1 MADFKVF
8 ANSFNPNNITHP
20 ALKRGLIAVIN
31 LGYQCISNSSD
42 PQCSAS
48 SRRRRQAPSS
58 VD

>member
-8 ANSFNPNNITHP
+8 ANSFNPNNSTQ